1 MSEPGGAER
10 FERLSAE
17 EQARYV
23 ALTQQLTDF
32 ARDHAV
38 PIIFAPPLSIGGTAN
53 GASGSALRLGGRA
66 FVVTASHVLA
76 GYEERMQSGKVLNW
90 QVGNLPPFEPIS
102 RIAWRDCARDI
113 VLLRISD
120 EEARDIGRYRI
131 SKAVSW
137 PPCLPREGQFVI
149 MAGYPQVLREED
161 ASLGLIRSGPWSALF
176 QVRAVEEGR
185 CTCVI
190 ERKDLISF
198 NGGPLP
204 QPGMHV
210 GGLSGGPVLLV
221 GNPSPPLVGVI
232 TDVCQLTA
240 GGVEIFVVA
249 TLESVMIDENG
260 SLACSDSQTG

>member
-1 MSEPGGAER
+1 MTEPGGAER
-10 FERLSAE
+10 FDRLLAE
-17 EQARYV
+17 DQARYI

-38 PIIFAPPLSIGGTAN
+38 PIIFAPPLSIGGKLN
-53 GASGSALRLGGRA
+53 GATGFVLRLEAGT
-66 FVVTASHVLA
+66 FVITASHVLA
-76 GYEERMQSGKVLNW
+76 EYKNRTQAGETLHW
-90 QVGNLPPFEPIS
+90 QVGDLPPFEPIS

-120 EEARDIGRYRI
+120 EEARGIGRYRI
-131 SKAVSW
+131 SEPVSW
-137 PPCLPREGQFVI
+137 PPCLPREGQFVA
-149 MAGYPQVLREED
+149 MAGYPQVLRDED
-161 ASLGLIRSGPWSALF
+161 TSLGLIRSGPWSALF
-176 QVRAVEEGR
+176 PVRAVEEGR

-204 QPGMHV
+204 EPGMHV

-232 TDVCQLTA
+232 TDVCQLTD
-240 GGVEIFVVA
+240 GEVEIFVVA
-249 TLESVMIDENG
+249 TLESVMID
-260 SLACSDSQTG
+260 